1 MYDGWINQWTSH
13 TSLWDL
19 TRSGHSGPLCL
30 VAWKEHQPQPTIS
43 PLVPLG
49 GVRLDSSRVLN
60 QIPFFPRAPRDPSEP
75 GGCCSPPCPNPELI
89 LQCLH
94 PIETLLGKLRR
105 HEVLDCCEK
114 VEEIPPSWGPGPRT
128 QTPSDG
134 KGPPKL
140 LPLAQDQCPSPF
152 KPQLETTGFTCT
164 SIHLAEEAPG
174 ERLE

>member
-1 MYDGWINQWTSH
+1 M
-13 TSLWDL
+13 
-19 TRSGHSGPLCL
+19 
-30 VAWKEHQPQPTIS
+30 AWKEHQPQPTIS

-105 HEVLDCCEK
+105 HEVLACCEK
-114 VEEIPPSWGPGPRT
+114 VEEVPSSWAQGPE
-128 QTPSDG
+128 
-134 KGPPKL
+134 PKL
-140 LPLAQDQCPSPF
+140 PQMGRDLPNYFPLPKINAPLPSNPSLR
-152 KPQLETTGFTCT
+152 PQA
-164 SIHLAEEAPG
+164 SPAPAYT
-174 ERLE
+174 